1 MKKYLSFFRL
11 RFITGLQ
18 YRTAALAGIATQF
31 FWGAMEIL
39 TFRAFYQSD
48 PASFPMTLQATS
60 SYIWIQ
66 QAFLVLFMGWNME
79 AELFDAIRDG
89 NISYELCRPLGI
101 YHMWFARSLAYR
113 LSRAGL
119 RCLPILLAAAFIPAP
134 YGLAAPPDLQAF
146 LLFLLTLFLGLFNVA
161 AFCMLIYMLSFFT
174 ITPDGIRIVALSVT
188 ELLQGAIITL
198 PFFPDAVRQILEL
211 LPFAAMQNVPLRVYS
226 GDLSGAALE
235 QAILLQFFWLA
246 VMVFAGKIL
255 EQRAMKRI
263 VVQGG

>member
-1 MKKYLSFFRL
+1 
-11 RFITGLQ
+11 
-18 YRTAALAGIATQF
+18 
-31 FWGAMEIL
+31 
-39 TFRAFYQSD
+39 
-48 PASFPMTLQATS
+48 
-60 SYIWIQ
+60 
-66 QAFLVLFMGWNME
+66 
-79 AELFDAIRDG
+79 
-89 NISYELCRPLGI
+89 
-101 YHMWFARSLAYR
+101 
-113 LSRAGL
+113 
-119 RCLPILLAAAFIPAP
+119 
-134 YGLAAPPDLQAF
+134 
-146 LLFLLTLFLGLFNVA
+146 
-161 AFCMLIYMLSFFT
+161 MLIYMLSFFT

-188 ELLQGAIITL
+188 ELLQGAIIPL